1 MEFFH
6 KGIYMKI
13 KPIIYIYILKILFSK
28 KKLIDLRLVIKSM
41 NMPHV
46 RTGERIED
54 NYIPL

>member
-13 KPIIYIYILKILFSK
+13 KPIIYILKILFSK